1 MLAAVICG
9 PRDIRVKMVEDP
21 SIQKDEILVKVKACG
36 ICGTDIHTYKMG
48 NTSVS
53 RKPLILGHEF
63 SGEIVEVGPAVDGLR
78 AGDKVLGTGY
88 RACGVCHWC
97 QRGLTDRCPYPKVPG
112 EGLDGAFAEYVVVP
126 TPALGKTLFHV
137 PDNLDWEEAATIEPI
152 SVACYAV
159 KRARIQT
166 NETVVILGAGM
177 IGQGIVQV
185 CKAMGAHKVI
195 VSEPSAIRLAMVSK
209 LGADMVLNPK
219 ETNPIEAV
227 KQATSGEMA
236 DVVFEC
242 SGSPVAFRQA
252 PHMLRP
258 FARIIQ
264 VGMFEENLELSPDLT
279 SLMFAFRNITLR
291 GSGGQRWDMAL
302 ELVQTGQVKT
312 RDLVTHEFPLDSA
325 KEAFEV
331 QSKSDEAIK
340 VLIKPYVKPSP
351 RGYSRIEN

>member
-1 MLAAVICG
+1 MLAAVIYD
-9 PRDIRVKMVEDP
+9 PWDVRVKMVEDP

-36 ICGTDIHTYKMG
+36 ICGTDIHAYKMG

-53 RKPLILGHEF
+53 KEPLILGHEF
-63 SGEIVEVGPAVDGLR
+63 SGEIVEVGLAVEGLR
-78 AGDKVLGTGY
+78 VGDKVLGTGY
-88 RACGVCHWC
+88 RTCGVCHWC
-97 QRGLTDRCPYPKVPG
+97 EQGLMDRCPNPRVPG

-126 TPALGKTLFHV
+126 NPAMGRTFFHIPEDLG
-137 PDNLDWEEAATIEPI
+137 WEEAATIEPI

-166 NETVVILGAGM
+166 NETVVVLGAGM
-177 IGQGIVQV
+177 IGQGVVQV
-185 CKAMGAHKVI
+185 CKAMGAPKVI
-195 VSEPSAIRLAMVSK
+195 VSEPSAIRLAMASK
-209 LGADMVLNPK
+209 LGADMALNPR

-227 KQATSGEMA
+227 TEATSGEMA

-252 PHMLRP
+252 PHMVRP

-279 SLMFAFRNITLR
+279 SLMFTFRNITLR

-302 ELVQTGQVKT
+302 ELVRTGRVKT
-312 RDLVTHEFPLDSA
+312 GDLITHEFPLDSV
-325 KEAFEV
+325 KEAFET
-331 QSKSDEAIK
+331 QAKSDEAIK
-340 VLIKPYVKPSP
+340 VLIRP
-351 RGYSRIEN
+351 

>member
-36 ICGTDIHTYKMG
+36 ICGTDIHAYKMG

-53 RKPLILGHEF
+53 KEPLILGHEL
-63 SGEIVEVGPAVDGLR
+63 SGEIVEVGPAVEGLR
-78 AGDKVLGTGY
+78 VGDKVVGTGY
-88 RACGVCHWC
+88 RNCRVCPWC
-97 QRGLTDRCPYPKVPG
+97 QQGLIDRCPNPRVPG

-126 TPALGKTLFHV
+126 NPALGRTFFHI
-137 PDNLDWEEAATIEPI
+137 PENLDWQEAATIEPI

-166 NETVVILGAGM
+166 DETVVILGAGM

-185 CKAMGAHKVI
+185 CKTMGVSKVI
-195 VSEPSAIRLAMVSK
+195 VSEPSAIRLAMASK
-209 LGADMVLNPK
+209 LGADITVNPR

-227 KQATSGEMA
+227 AEATSREMA

-252 PHMLRP
+252 PRMVRP

-264 VGMFEENLELSPDLT
+264 VGMFEENLELSPELT

-312 RDLVTHEFPLDSA
+312 RDLITQEFPLEAA
-325 KEAFEV
+325 KEAFEM
-331 QSKSDEAIK
+331 QAKSDEAIK
-340 VLIKPYVKPSP
+340 VLIKP
-351 RGYSRIEN
+351 

>member
-1 MLAAVICG
+1 MLAAVIYG
-9 PRDIRVKMVEDP
+9 SRDIRVKMVDDP
-21 SIQKDEILVKVKACG
+21 SIKKDEILVKVKACG
-36 ICGTDIHTYKMG
+36 ICGTDIHAYKVG

-53 RKPLILGHEF
+53 KEPLILGHEF
-63 SGEIVEVGPAVDGLR
+63 SGEIVEVGPAVEGLMV
-78 AGDKVLGTGY
+78 GDKVVGTGY
-88 RACGVCHWC
+88 RTCGVCHWC
-97 QRGLTDRCPYPKVPG
+97 QQGLMDRCPNPRVPG

-126 TPALGKTLFHV
+126 NPALGRTFFHI
-137 PDNLDWEEAATIEPI
+137 PENLDWDEAATIEPI

-159 KRARIQT
+159 KRARIET

-185 CKAMGAHKVI
+185 CKAMGASKVI
-195 VSEPSAIRLAMVSK
+195 VSEPSAIRLAMASK
-209 LGADMVLNPK
+209 LGADMTVNPR

-227 KQATSGEMA
+227 AEATSREMA

-252 PHMLRP
+252 PRMVRP

-291 GSGGQRWDMAL
+291 GSGGQTWDMAL
-302 ELVQTGQVKT
+302 ELIQTGQVKT
-312 RDLVTHEFPLDSA
+312 RDLVTHEFPLDGA
-325 KEAFEV
+325 KEAFEM
-331 QSKSDEAIK
+331 QTKSDEAIK
-340 VLIKPYVKPSP
+340 VLIKP
-351 RGYSRIEN
+351 